1 MLGQMGE
8 GEMDDDRGIVMEVEF
23 VISMQNLGG
32 RLVFIF
38 IKAGILVFMVEVT
51 VMGIMLFG
59 EHSFLVTEVEC
70 LGVCFWLVRGVIFN
84 LVGDFVAGVM
94 EMEVEDLELVMKAV
108 VRLFWGS
115 FDRTFLGHISWGV

>member
-70 LGVCFWLVRGVIFN
+70 LGMCFGW
-84 LVGDFVAGVM
+84 
-94 EMEVEDLELVMKAV
+94 
-108 VRLFWGS
+108 
-115 FDRTFLGHISWGV
+115 